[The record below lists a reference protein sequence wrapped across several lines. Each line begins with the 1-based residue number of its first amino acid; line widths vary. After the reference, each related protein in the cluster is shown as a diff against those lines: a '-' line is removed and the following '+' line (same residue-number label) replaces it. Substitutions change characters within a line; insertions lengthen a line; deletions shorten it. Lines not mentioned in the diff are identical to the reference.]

1 MRRTLAAVAVALA
14 STLSFAQ
21 SAHNWERGK
30 IAERIEEICQKW
42 DVDDAPGGAVGVV
55 HGGKLLFSRG
65 FGLANVE
72 LGVKNAADTK
82 FDVGSVSKQFTV
94 MCVLILEDRGELSI
108 DDPVSRHF
116 PDIPAAK
123 NAMTIKQLMQHT
135 SGIRDYFGLMAL
147 SGYTMFED
155 DDVMTVLERQTD
167 VNFEP
172 GEAFLYSNTGYYLLA
187 QLVENISEEDFA
199 DFAKENVFEPLGM
212 HDTVFQDNFRQLIMN
227 KAYGYIASPEDGLL
241 AGVTPL
247 SAAGPGGVITT
258 LHDMMLWTENWKH
271 NKLGPQSMI
280 EQMQTKA
287 ALNSG
292 DESNYGLALFIDDL
306 DGVERVQHGGDFIGF
321 HTQVST
327 FPEHDLAVYTFGND
341 GTQLA
346 KSLND
351 EIARYLLADSV
362 EKKDETAD
370 IELTAEELKQYEGRY
385 DLAGAMIVEFSV
397 DEGKL
402 KIQATGQPK
411 FDMFCSAKDEFYL
424 KVVEATIV
432 YNRDD
437 DGKIDTVTLTQA
449 GQTFEMKPVAPFDLT
464 PEDIGA
470 LAGRYYSPEMDAVLT
485 VFEKD
490 GEVWAKTDKLMEPT
504 KVEMTSQDKG
514 SISIFAFRF
523 VLREGKATRIM
534 ITIPRSNNIRFKR
547 MLTDWEVV
555 A

>member
-1 MRRTLAAVAVALA
+1 MRCASVALA
-14 STLSFAQ
+14 FVVGSLAFPQ
-21 SAHNWERGK
+21 SEHSWNQESIK
-30 IAERIEEICQKW
+30 TQIEQICEEW

-55 HGGKLLFSRG
+55 HGGKLLFARG

-72 LGVKNAADTK
+72 LGVKNTAETK

-108 DDPVSRHF
+108 DDPVSKHF

-123 NAMTIKQLMQHT
+123 NGMTIKQLMQHT

-147 SGYTMFED
+147 SGYTMFDD
-155 DDVMTVLERQTD
+155 DDVMAVLNRQTD
-167 VNFEP
+167 VNFKP
-172 GEAFLYSNTGYYLLA
+172 GAAFLYSNTGYFLLA
-187 QLVENISEEDFA
+187 QLVEKISGEDFA
-199 DFAKENVFEPLGM
+199 DFAEENVFKPLGM
-212 HDTVFQDNFRQLIMN
+212 HDTVFQDDFRQLIMN

-241 AGVTPL
+241 AGVAPL
-247 SAAGPGGVITT
+247 SAAGAGGVITT
-258 LHDMMLWTENWKH
+258 LNDMMLWTENWKR

-280 EQMQTKA
+280 ERMHTKA
-287 ALNSG
+287 TLNSG
-292 DESNYGLALFIDDL
+292 DDSKYGLALFMDDL
-306 DGVERVQHGGDFIGF
+306 DGVKRVQHGGDFIGF

-370 IELTAEELKQYEGRY
+370 IELTEEELKEYEGRY

-402 KIQATGQPK
+402 KTQATGQPK

-432 YNRDD
+432 FNRDD
-437 DGKIDTVTLTQA
+437 DGKIATVTLTQS
-449 GQTFEMKPVAPFDLT
+449 GQTFEMQPAAPYDLT
-464 PEDIGA
+464 PEDIRA
-470 LAGRYYSPEMDAVLT
+470 LTGRYYSPEMDAVLT

-504 KVEMTSQDKG
+504 KVEMTAANRG
-514 SISIFAFRF
+514 SISIFACRF
-523 VLREGKATRIM
+523 VMREGKATRIM

-547 MLTDWEVV
+547 MLTDWQ
-555 A
+555 AA